1 MSQTVL
7 KKKSNS
13 LKYCCVCS
21 GVYRGKVVGD
31 KTISL
36 HKFPQDSKLQ
46 RIWIQRCRT
55 VMKDFK
61 WTAHKLLCSLHFIG
75 SRGPTKAHNIP
86 SIFPR
91 ADGTEKL
98 FPTSNME
105 DESANVCV
113 PETVDREV
121 EVGTSTAAEHSEDVV
136 QAAKNDDEAAE
147 RVFLQLAEY
156 SDLDVSVHLHD
167 YASGPIQLP
176 KKFRNIATQT
186 YNEVDM
192 RAVETQTCFKVMV
205 DAGTQAS
212 SGESKDFSEQTR
224 LPDLVYEDIRHDD
237 SKIIFYTGIPDKVTF
252 DALFDEMSDASEKT
266 SSNGK
271 STSDE
276 KAGGRPRSLRL
287 IDEFLMVLMRLR
299 LGLLVDDL
307 SARFCI
313 SASACSR
320 VLNSW
325 INYLDSKLDF
335 LIMWP
340 SKDAVEHNMPKLF
353 RDKFPNT
360 RVIID
365 CTEIRTE
372 TPSSTKLKTVLY
384 SDYKSHMTYKSLVG
398 ISPSGHVTFVSDLWG
413 GGISDKQIT
422 KQSGL
427 IELCESGDA
436 IMADKGFLI
445 SDLTTPRGV
454 KLIIPPFKKAHK
466 AFSARE
472 VQNTRE
478 IANARIH
485 VERQME
491 RIKILELFKA

>member
-98 FPTSNME
+98 F
-105 DESANVCV
+105 
-113 PETVDREV
+113 
-121 EVGTSTAAEHSEDVV
+121 
-136 QAAKNDDEAAE
+136 
-147 RVFLQLAEY
+147 
-156 SDLDVSVHLHD
+156 LDVSVHLHD

-325 INYLDSKLDF
+325 INYLDSKLHF

-491 RIKILELFKA
+491 RIKNFRIVQGVMPITMSRQASKVWKLCAKLTNLQPPLVPH

>member
-1 MSQTVL
+1 
-7 KKKSNS
+7 
-13 LKYCCVCS
+13 
-21 GVYRGKVVGD
+21 
-31 KTISL
+31 
-36 HKFPQDSKLQ
+36 
-46 RIWIQRCRT
+46 
-55 VMKDFK
+55 MKDFK
-61 WTAHKLLCSLHFIG
+61 WTTHKLLCSLHFIG
-75 SRGPTKAHNIP
+75 SRWPTKAHNIP

-136 QAAKNDDEAAE
+136 QAAQNPHDDAEAAE
-147 RVFLQLAEY
+147 SVFLQLAEY
-156 SDLDVSVHLHD
+156 SDLDVSVHLHA

-299 LGLLVDDL
+299 L
-307 SARFCI
+307 
-313 SASACSR
+313 
-320 VLNSW
+320 
-325 INYLDSKLDF
+325 
-335 LIMWP
+335 
-340 SKDAVEHNMPKLF
+340 
-353 RDKFPNT
+353 
-360 RVIID
+360 
-365 CTEIRTE
+365 
-372 TPSSTKLKTVLY
+372 
-384 SDYKSHMTYKSLVG
+384 
-398 ISPSGHVTFVSDLWG
+398 DLWG

-454 KLIIPPFKKAHK
+454 KLIIPLFKKAHK

-491 RIKILELFKA
+491 RIKFF